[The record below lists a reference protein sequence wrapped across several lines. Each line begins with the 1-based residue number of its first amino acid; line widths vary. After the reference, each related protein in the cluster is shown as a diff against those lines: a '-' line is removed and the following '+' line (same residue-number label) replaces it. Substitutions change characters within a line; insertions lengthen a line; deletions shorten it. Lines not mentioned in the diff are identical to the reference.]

1 MVEPQRIIS
10 NIISPLKSN
19 LPNTC
24 GWLLVSKAPFRK
36 EHKSDQTHHI
46 HHLMSNAHVDFF
58 TLIDSRFKFN
68 FTPSKVSRADA
79 VAMPRLI

>member
-19 LPNTC
+19 LPNYNQKLRSAKNTR
-24 GWLLVSKAPFRK
+24 VTR
-36 EHKSDQTHHI
+36 HI